1 MILSLL
7 AASLRGTIATWKR
20 NNDVGIG
27 GIAEGGLSVPSP
39 FGHKTAEEQQVGC
52 PKHHDWSEKIEKVP
66 GRSFSLLERT
76 PPQLGYGC
84 FLSLLFAQ
92 HMEGG
97 DMIRFL
103 L

>member
-1 MILSLL
+1 M
-7 AASLRGTIATWKR
+7 ATCTR

-27 GIAEGGLSVPSP
+27 GIDEGGLSVPST
-39 FGHKTAEEQQVGC
+39 FGHKTAEEQQVRC
-52 PKHHDWSEKIEKVP
+52 PTHHDWGDNIEKVH

-76 PPQLGYGC
+76 PAKLIYGC

-97 DMIRFL
+97 DMISFL

>member
-1 MILSLL
+1 M
-7 AASLRGTIATWKR
+7 ATWKR

-27 GIAEGGLSVPSP
+27 GIEEGGLSVPST
-39 FGHKTAEEQQVGC
+39 FGHKTAKEQQIGC
-52 PKHHDWSEKIEKVP
+52 LKHHDWRDNIEKVH

-76 PPQLGYGC
+76 PAKLIYGC

-97 DMIRFL
+97 DMISFL